1 MLIAMLT
8 LRQLRYFD
16 ALARH
21 GHFGRAAEECAVSQP
36 ALSMQIRELE
46 RDLGVEL
53 VAHRQ
58 GITVLTE
65 AGIEVARRALPILSA
80 TQDLANSVRCNGQPL
95 STILRL
101 GVIPTLAPYVLPCL
115 LPELHRRHPGLCL
128 DLLETQTKTLVSEL
142 AQGALDVIL
151 LALPLEKA
159 EFETID
165 LFKDRFLLAVPAED
179 PLPERSRVTT
189 SDVNARRLVLLEEGH
204 CLRDQA
210 LSYCGDRGYV
220 QARLGA
226 TSLATVLQMVA
237 SGYGVTLLPEVAVNI
252 EVRDERVKLLRFAE
266 PQPQRNIGLAWRS
279 TSPRKAEFL
288 ELGQILLEVL
298 KCKRPHK
305 YLKSIPAG
313 NSRTA
318 RTAH

>member
-1 MLIAMLT
+1 MLT

-80 TQDLANSVRCNGQPL
+80 TQDLANSVHCNGQPL
-95 STILRL
+95 SSILRL

-252 EVRDERVKLLRFAE
+252 EVRDERVKLLRFVE

-298 KCKRPHK
+298 KCKRPRK
-305 YLKSIPAG
+305 YLKSIPART
-313 NSRTA
+313 SRTA